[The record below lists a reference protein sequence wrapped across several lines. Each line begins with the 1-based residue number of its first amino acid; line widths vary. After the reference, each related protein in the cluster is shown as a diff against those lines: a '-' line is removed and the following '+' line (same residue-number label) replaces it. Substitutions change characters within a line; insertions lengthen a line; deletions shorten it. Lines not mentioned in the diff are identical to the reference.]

1 MRSCV
6 VYVDDEPLL
15 CKAFSAILR
24 QAQIPV
30 GTFTQAGDAL
40 HFIRGNDVGVVVCDY
55 RMPGLTGLELLERL
69 DKDVPFYL
77 VTGDL
82 EIEQLA
88 SGRARVS
95 GVLTKPF
102 APNLL
107 LEIARRHL
115 ERPRG

>member
-1 MRSCV
+1 MKSCI

-15 CKAFSAILR
+15 CKAFSSILR
-24 QAQIPV
+24 QEQIPV
-30 GTFTQAGDAL
+30 ETFTQAGDAL
-40 HFIRGNDVGVVVCDY
+40 DFIRRNDVAVVVCDY

-88 SGRARVS
+88 TGRARVN

-107 LEIARRHL
+107 LELARRHIDAHS
-115 ERPRG
+115 